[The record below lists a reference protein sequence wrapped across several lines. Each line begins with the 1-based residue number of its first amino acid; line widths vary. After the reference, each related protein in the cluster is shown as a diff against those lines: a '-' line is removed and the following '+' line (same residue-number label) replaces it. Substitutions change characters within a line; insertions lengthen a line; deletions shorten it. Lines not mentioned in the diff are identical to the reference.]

1 MKRLLL
7 ILLLFSNPLHA
18 NELDKDELKSLMFSP
33 TPIESN
39 EQMKLQ
45 SYDVTSKHVRTFII
59 VNNVYMAPVDKD

>member
-33 TPIESN
+33 TSIESN

-45 SYDVTSKHVRTFII
+45 SYDVTSKHVKTFII